1 MSGMDDFELALLQKH
16 PEWQTVLQGY
26 FDRYQELRSQSAD
39 GEAWISR
46 IAAIPGIESTVLSS
60 IHGKLIA
67 HGFLK
72 FEVGARDAGVL
83 YQLTTLGRQAVSN
96 NFLSLAEPEDAELAA
111 AG

>member
-1 MSGMDDFELALLQKH
+1 MDDFELALLQKH
-16 PEWQTVLQGY
+16 PEWQTVLQAY

-39 GEAWISR
+39 AEAWISR
-46 IAAIPGIESTVLSS
+46 IAGMPGIESSVLSS
-60 IHGKLIA
+60 VHGKLIA

-83 YQLTTLGRQAVSN
+83 YQLTPLGRQAVTN

>member
-1 MSGMDDFELALLQKH
+1 MDDFELALLQKH
-16 PEWQTVLQGY
+16 PEWQTVLQVY
-26 FDRYQELRSQSAD
+26 FERYQELRAQAND
-39 GEAWISR
+39 GDSWIPR
-46 IAAIPGIESTVLSS
+46 ISGIPEIEPAALSS

-83 YQLTTLGRQAVSN
+83 YQLTPLGRQAVSN

>member
-1 MSGMDDFELALLQKH
+1 MDDFELDLLQKH
-16 PEWQTVLQGY
+16 PEWQTVLQVY
-26 FDRYQELRSQSAD
+26 FERYQELRAQSTEGD
-39 GEAWISR
+39 AWLPR
-46 IAAIPGIESTVLSS
+46 IACVAEIEPTALSS

-83 YQLTTLGRQAVSN
+83 YQLTSLGRQAVSSG
-96 NFLSLAEPEDAELAA
+96 FVSVAETEDSELAA